1 MRKSVGTVKF
11 QVNMTLEAIKARIE
25 QNLPTTHVQVID
37 LGGGDHI
44 RAIVVSSKFSGLPLL
59 QQHKLVLDLFRDEIN
74 SNEVH
79 ALTVKTL
86 TPEQFDKL

>member
-1 MRKSVGTVKF
+1 ML
-11 QVNMTLEAIKARIE
+11 MTLSEIKQRIE
-25 QNLPTTHVQVID
+25 NSLPTEFVEIQD

-44 RAIVVSSKFSGLPLL
+44 RAIVVSKAFEGLPLL
-59 QQHKLVLDLFRDEIN
+59 QQHKKILDLFVNEIN

-86 TPEQFDKL
+86 TPAQFAKL

>member
-1 MRKSVGTVKF
+1 
-11 QVNMTLEAIKARIE
+11 MTLDAIKARIE
-25 QNLPTTHVQVID
+25 QNLATTHVQIID

-44 RAIVVSSKFSGLPLL
+44 RAVVVSNAFKGLPLL
-59 QQHKLVLDLFRDEIN
+59 KQHKLVLDLFTAEIN

-86 TPEQFDKL
+86 TPEQFEKL

>member
-1 MRKSVGTVKF
+1 
-11 QVNMTLEAIKARIE
+11 MTLNEIKERIE
-25 QNLPTTHVQVID
+25 KNLEPIHVQVID

-44 RAIVVSSKFSGLPLL
+44 RAVVVSSRFQGLPLIR
-59 QQHKLVLDLFRDEIN
+59 QHKLVLDLFTNEIN

-86 TPEQFDKL
+86 TPEQFEKL

>member
-1 MRKSVGTVKF
+1 
-11 QVNMTLEAIKARIE
+11 MTLDQIKARIE
-25 QNLPTTHVQVID
+25 QNLETTMVQIID

-44 RAIVVSSKFSGLPLL
+44 RAIVVSPQFAGLPLL
-59 QQHKLVLDLFRDEIN
+59 RQHKLVLDLFHEEIN

>member
-1 MRKSVGTVKF
+1 
-11 QVNMTLEAIKARIE
+11 MTLDAIKARIE
-25 QNLPTTHVQVID
+25 ENLSPTHVQIID

-44 RAIVVSSKFSGLPLL
+44 RAIVVSPKFSGLPLL
-59 QQHKLVLDLFRDEIN
+59 KQHKLVLDLFQDEIN

>member
-1 MRKSVGTVKF
+1 
-11 QVNMTLEAIKARIE
+11 MTLDEIKARIE
-25 QNLPTTHVQVID
+25 QNLKTTHVQIID

-44 RAIVVSSKFSGLPLL
+44 RAVVVSPQFAGLPLL
-59 QQHKLVLDLFRDEIN
+59 RQHKLVLDLFTAEIN

-86 TPEQFDKL
+86 TPEQFEKL

>member
-1 MRKSVGTVKF
+1 
-11 QVNMTLEAIKARIE
+11 MTLEQIKARIE
-25 QNLPTTHVQVID
+25 QNLETTHVQVID

-44 RAIVVSSKFSGLPLL
+44 RAVVVSPKFAGLPLIK
-59 QQHKLVLDLFRDEIN
+59 QHKLVLDLFTSEIN

>member
-1 MRKSVGTVKF
+1 
-11 QVNMTLEAIKARIE
+11 MTLDEIKARIE
-25 QNLPTTHVQVID
+25 QNLAPTHVQVID

-44 RAIVVSSKFSGLPLL
+44 RAVVVSEKFAGLPLL
-59 QQHKLVLDLFRDEIN
+59 KQHKLVLDLFQAEIN

>member
-1 MRKSVGTVKF
+1 M
-11 QVNMTLEAIKARIE
+11 KARIE
-25 QNLPTTHVQVID
+25 ANLSTTHVQVID

-44 RAIVVSSKFSGLPLL
+44 RAVVVSPKFVGLPLI
-59 QQHKLVLDLFRDEIN
+59 QQHKLVLDLFREEID

-86 TPEQFDKL
+86 TPEQFEKL

>member
-1 MRKSVGTVKF
+1 
-11 QVNMTLEAIKARIE
+11 MTLEAIKARIE
-25 QNLPTTHVQVID
+25 ENLQATHVQVID

-44 RAIVVSSKFSGLPLL
+44 RAVVVSQKFAGLPLL
-59 QQHKLVLDLFRDEIN
+59 KQHKLVLDLFTAEIN
-74 SNEVH
+74 ANDVH

>member
-1 MRKSVGTVKF
+1 
-11 QVNMTLEAIKARIE
+11 MTLEQIKERIE
-25 QNLPTTHVQVID
+25 QNLAATHVHVQD

-44 RAIVVSSKFSGLPLL
+44 RAIVVSPRFAGLPLIK
-59 QQHKLVLDLFRDEIN
+59 QHKLVLDLFTTEIN

-86 TPEQFDKL
+86 TPEQFEKLG

>member
-1 MRKSVGTVKF
+1 
-11 QVNMTLEAIKARIE
+11 MTLEQIKNRIE
-25 QNLPTTHVQVID
+25 QNLATTHVQVID

-44 RAIVVSSKFSGLPLL
+44 RAIVVSPKFAGLPLIK
-59 QQHKLVLDLFRDEIN
+59 QHKLVLDLFKEEIN

-86 TPEQFDKL
+86 TPEQFEKL

>member
-1 MRKSVGTVKF
+1 
-11 QVNMTLEAIKARIE
+11 MTLDEIKARIE
-25 QNLPTTHVQVID
+25 KNLETTHVQVMD

-44 RAIVVSSKFSGLPLL
+44 RAVVVSPRFQGLPLVR
-59 QQHKLVLDLFRDEIN
+59 QHKLVLDLFTDEIN

-86 TPEQFDKL
+86 TPEQFNSL

>member
-1 MRKSVGTVKF
+1 
-11 QVNMTLEAIKARIE
+11 MTLDEIKARIE
-25 QNLPTTHVQVID
+25 QNLATTHVQIID

-44 RAIVVSSKFSGLPLL
+44 RAVVVSSAFKGLPLL
-59 QQHKLVLDLFRDEIN
+59 KQHKLVLDLFTAEIN

-86 TPEQFDKL
+86 TPEQFEKL

>member
-1 MRKSVGTVKF
+1 
-11 QVNMTLEAIKARIE
+11 MTLEAMKARIE
-25 QNLPTTHVQVID
+25 ANLSTTHVQVID

-44 RAIVVSSKFSGLPLL
+44 RAVVVSPKFVGLPLI
-59 QQHKLVLDLFRDEIN
+59 QQHKLVLDLFREEID

-86 TPEQFDKL
+86 TPEQFEKL

>member
-1 MRKSVGTVKF
+1 
-11 QVNMTLEAIKARIE
+11 MTLQEIKERIE
-25 QNLPTTHVQVID
+25 KNLETTHVQIQD

-44 RAIVVSSKFSGLPLL
+44 RAIVVSPKFKGVPLIR
-59 QQHKLVLDLFRDEIN
+59 QHKMILDLFVEEIN

-86 TPEQFDKL
+86 TPEQFDNL

>member
-1 MRKSVGTVKF
+1 
-11 QVNMTLEAIKARIE
+11 MTLDEIKARIE
-25 QNLPTTHVQVID
+25 QNLQTTHVQIID

-44 RAIVVSSKFSGLPLL
+44 RAVVVSPQFAGLPLL
-59 QQHKLVLDLFRDEIN
+59 RQHKLVLDLFTDEIN

-86 TPEQFDKL
+86 TPEQFEKL

>member
-1 MRKSVGTVKF
+1 
-11 QVNMTLEAIKARIE
+11 MTLEQIKARIE
-25 QNLPTTHVQVID
+25 AKLETTHVQVID

-44 RAIVVSSKFSGLPLL
+44 RAVVVSPKFAGLPLIK
-59 QQHKLVLDLFRDEIN
+59 QHKLVLDLFKDEIN

-86 TPEQFDKL
+86 TPEQFEKL

>member
-1 MRKSVGTVKF
+1 
-11 QVNMTLEAIKARIE
+11 MTLDEIKARIE
-25 QNLPTTHVQVID
+25 QNLKTTHVQVID

-44 RAIVVSSKFSGLPLL
+44 RAVVVSPQFAGIPLIR
-59 QQHKLVLDLFRDEIN
+59 QHKLVLDLFTTEIN

-86 TPEQFDKL
+86 TPEQFEKL

>member
-1 MRKSVGTVKF
+1 
-11 QVNMTLEAIKARIE
+11 MTLDAIKARIE
-25 QNLPTTHVQVID
+25 ENLATTHVQVID

-44 RAIVVSSKFSGLPLL
+44 RAVVVSPKFAGLPLIK
-59 QQHKLVLDLFRDEIN
+59 QHKLVLDLFVAEIN